1 MCFNLH
7 YVVPMGVCMH
17 GGGTGGLQLTNV
29 PLGVFAMYV
38 MSLSSVQS
46 VVMMETNSQFTQ

>member
-7 YVVPMGVCMH
+7 YVVPMGVCVH